1 MARVHGCVE
10 RSGRGRCH
18 RFRGA
23 PPRMKR
29 RPVPKTPARKAR
41 GRKAASRTRRFA
53 PAEQRAPEIY
63 RRLEKEYPDARCA
76 LDHHNPYELIVA
88 TILSAQCTDKRVNM
102 VTPALFE
109 RYPDP
114 QALSAAKPET
124 LEEMIKST
132 GFFRNKTKSLLGMSS
147 AVLEQHGGRIPN
159 AMESLVKLPGVG
171 RKTA

>member
-109 RYPDP
+109 KYPD
-114 QALSAAKPET
+114 AERLSAADPEA
-124 LEEMIKST
+124 LQGIIKST
-132 GFFRNKTKSLLGMSS
+132 GFFRNKTKSLLGMSA
-147 AVLEQHGGRIPN
+147 AVVERHGGEVPGTM
-159 AMESLVKLPGVG
+159 AELV
-171 RKTA
+171 